1 MKDII
6 KTLIEKRK
14 IKKIVYV
21 DNEFEIDVYKSNI
34 KLFLRE
40 NISNP
45 SIKWPFSA
53 EAGIDYALEECERWL
68 NNSENS
74 NAIIEF
80 IKEKNIQRE
89 ASPVEKKLNEILPED
104 ILSCVTPCEFKE
116 QYTDN
121 PVFTPTEDQQL
132 VILMD

>member
-6 KTLIEKRK
+6 KALIEKRK

-21 DNEFEIDVYKSNI
+21 DNEFEIDVYKNNI

-45 SIKWPFSA
+45 SIKWPFLA
-53 EAGIDYALEECERWL
+53 EGGIDYTLEECERWL

-80 IKEKNIQRE
+80 IKEKEIQRE

-116 QYTDN
+116 Q
-121 PVFTPTEDQQL
+121 
-132 VILMD
+132 